1 MTDDTAKKP
10 PVDVNAAAFKTAV
23 DHKPPKPEAEKPV
36 PVRRKFEDLPPAAQR
51 ALMEAEARR
60 KERDALRESADRPKE
75 IGGRGGLDPSRYD
88 DYEID
93 GRAIDF

>member
-1 MTDDTAKKP
+1 MTDEAPKRQMVDVDSPQFKSTEQRVAETAK
-10 PVDVNAAAFKTAV
+10 
-23 DHKPPKPEAEKPV
+23 PEEEKQP
-36 PVRRKFEDLPPAAQR
+36 RRKFEDLPPAAQR

-60 KERDALRESADRPKE
+60 KERDALKVSASMPKE
-75 IGGRGGLDPSRYD
+75 YNGRGGLDPSRYD